1 MTFAVVEMGII
12 FLEFYESAPPVLL
25 HQLQRGLGGGSMS
38 ETVLVV
44 EDDAQSVQLVKLILT
59 AGGYEVL
66 IAKTG
71 SEGVEKARAHLPDLI
86 VLDLMLSDISGFEVL
101 RQVRSDPLLEHI
113 PVVIVSARAQVTDK
127 QTADELGVDAYLT
140 KPFHR
145 SDLIETMGSLL

>member
-1 MTFAVVEMGII
+1 
-12 FLEFYESAPPVLL
+12 
-25 HQLQRGLGGGSMS
+25 MS